1 MQQIVGVFDK
11 RLENEV
17 VRVEPEQSRA
27 GWSRRRGKRRKDLGR
42 VLTGEDWRRSAS
54 LFFVRQFNLTLKD

>member
-1 MQQIVGVFDK
+1 MQPIVGVFDE
-11 RLENEV
+11 RLENGV
-17 VRVEPEQSRA
+17 VGVEQEQSRA

-54 LFFVRQFNLTLKD
+54 LFFVRQIISDLEN